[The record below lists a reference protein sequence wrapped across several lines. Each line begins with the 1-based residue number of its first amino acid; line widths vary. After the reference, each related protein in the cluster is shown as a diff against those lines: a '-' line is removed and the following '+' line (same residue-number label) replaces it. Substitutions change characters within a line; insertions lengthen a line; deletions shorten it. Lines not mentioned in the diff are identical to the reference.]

1 MQALF
6 VLSLILNNNMVTR
19 LLVIFFILVLLA
31 FMDWYIIQ
39 AMRQLTGS
47 FSSGLRKGV
56 TFVAWALTIG
66 SLVSVL
72 LFLLTPAFQ
81 NSALRSVL
89 GIVIFS
95 NLITKLFM
103 TVFLFVD
110 DIVRLGKWVVSFF
123 TTENS
128 ASIPNNQQPTIGNA
142 PLIPRSE
149 FLVKAAVVAGAV
161 PLVGIGYG
169 ILLGAHDYRIRR
181 ITVKLPNLPKSFDG
195 IRIAQISDIHSGSFF
210 NKRAVKGGVEM
221 ILKEK
226 ADLIFFTGDL
236 VNNVATEVEDYIPV
250 FEKLKAPL
258 GVYSTLGNHD
268 YGDYASWPSQQ
279 AKRQNL
285 ENLKHAH
292 KLLGW
297 DLLMN
302 EHRMLKQGGE
312 QLAIIGVENYG
323 ARGNFAKYGKLAPA
337 YAGTQDAPVKLLLS
351 HDPSHWDA
359 QVRPDFPDIDIMFAG
374 HTHGMQFG
382 VEIGNIK
389 WSPVQYMYE
398 QWAGLYQKG
407 KQYLYVNRGFGY
419 IGFPGRIGMPPEITI
434 MELKAV

>member
-1 MQALF
+1 
-6 VLSLILNNNMVTR
+6 MVTR
-19 LLVIFFILVLLA
+19 LLVIFLILVLLA

-66 SLVSVL
+66 SLISVL
-72 LFLLTPAFQ
+72 IFLLTPAFQ
-81 NSALRSVL
+81 NTVLRSVL
-89 GIVIFS
+89 GIIIFS

-110 DIVRLGKWVVSFF
+110 DIVRLGKWIVSFF
-123 TTENS
+123 TTES
-128 ASIPNNQQPTIGNA
+128 SPAIPNNQQPTTSNQNV
-142 PLIPRSE
+142 IPRSE
-149 FLVKAAVVAGAV
+149 FLVKAAVVAGAL

-169 ILLGAHDYRIRR
+169 IILGAHDYRVRR

-226 ADLIFFTGDL
+226 ADVIFFTGDL

-258 GVYSTLGNHD
+258 GIYSTLGNHD

-285 ENLKHAH
+285 ENLKQAH

-312 QLAIIGVENYG
+312 QLAIIGIENYG
-323 ARGNFAKYGKLAPA
+323 ARGNFPKYGKLAPA
-337 YAGTQDAPVKLLLS
+337 YTGTQDAPVKLLLS

-359 QVRPDFPDIDIMFAG
+359 QVRPEYPDIDIMFAG

-434 MELKAV
+434 MELKSV

>member
-1 MQALF
+1 ML
-6 VLSLILNNNMVTR
+6 TR
-19 LLVIFFILVLLA
+19 LLVIFIILILFV

-72 LFLLTPAFQ
+72 IFLLTPAFQ
-81 NSALRSVL
+81 NTALRSVL
-89 GIVIFS
+89 GIIIFS

-103 TVFLFVD
+103 TVFLFID
-110 DIVRLGKWVVSFF
+110 DIVRVGKWVASLF

-128 ASIPNNQQPTIGNA
+128 ASIPNNQQPTTNNQNI
-142 PLIPRSE
+142 IPRSE
-149 FLVKAAVVAGAV
+149 FLVKAAVVAGAL

-169 ILLGAHDYRIRR
+169 IIVGAHDYRIRR

-210 NKRAVKGGVEM
+210 NKKAVKGGVEM

-226 ADLIFFTGDL
+226 ADVIFFTGDL
-236 VNNVATEVEDYIPV
+236 VNNIATEVEDYIPV

-312 QLAIIGVENYG
+312 QLAIIGIENYG
-323 ARGNFAKYGKLAPA
+323 ARGNFPKYGKLAPA

-359 QVRPDFPDIDIMFAG
+359 QVRPEFPDIDIMFAG

-398 QWAGLYQKG
+398 QWGGLYQKG
-407 KQYLYVNRGFGY
+407 KQHLYVNRGFGY

-434 MELKAV
+434 MELKSV

>member
-1 MQALF
+1 
-6 VLSLILNNNMVTR
+6 
-19 LLVIFFILVLLA
+19 
-31 FMDWYIIQ
+31 MDWYIIQ
-39 AMRQLTGS
+39 AMRHMTSS

-56 TFVAWALTIG
+56 IFVAWAFTIG

-72 LFLLTPAFQ
+72 LFLMTPAFQ

-89 GIVIFS
+89 GIIIFS
-95 NLITKLFM
+95 NLVTKLFM
-103 TVFLFVD
+103 TVFLFID
-110 DIVRLGKWVVSFF
+110 DFVRLGRWVAGLFTSGSPVSV
-123 TTENS
+123 S
-128 ASIPNNQQPTIGNA
+128 GNQVPAATNDNV
-142 PLIPRSE
+142 IPRSE
-149 FLVKAAVVAGAV
+149 FLVKAAIVAGTV

-181 ITVKLPNLPKSFDG
+181 ITVKLPNLPKSFNG

-221 ILKEK
+221 ILREK
-226 ADLIFFTGDL
+226 SDVIFFTGDL

-250 FEKLKAPL
+250 FEKLKAPM
-258 GVYSTLGNHD
+258 GVFSTLGNHD
-268 YGDYASWPSQQ
+268 YGDYASWPSLQ

-302 EHRMLKQGGE
+302 ENRILKRNGD

-323 ARGNFAKYGKLAPA
+323 ARGNFAKYGRLEPA
-337 YAGTQDAPVKLLLS
+337 YQGTQDVPVKLLLS

-359 QVRPDFPDIDIMFAG
+359 QVRPQYPDIDMMFAG

-407 KQYLYVNRGFGY
+407 SQYLYVNRGFGY
-419 IGFPGRIGMPPEITI
+419 IGFPGRVGMPPEITI
-434 MELKAV
+434 IELKAV

>member
-1 MQALF
+1 MT
-6 VLSLILNNNMVTR
+6 TR
-19 LLVIFFILVLLA
+19 LLIIFFILVLLA
-31 FMDWYIIQ
+31 FLDWYIIQ
-39 AMRQLTGS
+39 AMRHLTGS
-47 FSSGLRKGV
+47 FSSALRKGLI
-56 TFVAWALTIG
+56 FAAWTLTIG

-72 LFLLTPAFQ
+72 LFLLTPVFQ
-81 NSALRSVL
+81 NTALRSVL
-89 GIVIFS
+89 GIIIFS

-103 TVFLFVD
+103 SVFLFLD
-110 DIVRLGKWVVSFF
+110 DIIRLGRWVVGLFSSEN
-123 TTENS
+123 TTSN
-128 ASIPNNQQPTIGNA
+128 PGNPSPA
-142 PLIPRSE
+142 VSNGPLIPRSE

-181 ITVKLPNLPKSFDG
+181 ITVKLPNLPKAFDG

-236 VNNVATEVEDYIPV
+236 VNNTAPEVEDYVPI
-250 FEKLKAPL
+250 FGKLKAPL

-268 YGDYASWPSQQ
+268 YGDYASWSSQQ

-285 ENLKHAH
+285 ENLKKAH
-292 KLLGW
+292 KLMGW

-302 EHRMLKQGGE
+302 ENRILKEGGE
-312 QLAIIGVENYG
+312 PLAIIGVENYG
-323 ARGNFAKYGKLAPA
+323 ARGNFAKYGRLAPA
-337 YAGTQDAPVKLLLS
+337 HQGTQDAPVKLLLS

-359 QVRPDFPDIDIMFAG
+359 QVRPEYPDIDIMFAG

-434 MELKAV
+434 MELKSV